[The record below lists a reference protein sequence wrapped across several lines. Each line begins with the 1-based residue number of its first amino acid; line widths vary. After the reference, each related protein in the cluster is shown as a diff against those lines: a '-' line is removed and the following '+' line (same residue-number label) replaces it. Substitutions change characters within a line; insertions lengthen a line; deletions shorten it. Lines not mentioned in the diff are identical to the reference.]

1 MSAGLLIQQRNNYFI
16 GADRASSIKIKGDKR
31 VRVGN
36 NFIKINKINDSFIY
50 FCSGNKKETQL
61 INNFICKETNIDKI
75 KKYCLQIHKSIE
87 SELEI
92 LILNN
97 NPNVKS
103 IQLSSYNNIQ
113 IYHPQWMQLQFQ

>member
-16 GADRASSIKIKGDKR
+16 GADRASSIKIKDGKR

-36 NFIKINKINDSFIY
+36 NFIKINKINDNFIY

-75 KKYCLQIHKSIE
+75 
-87 SELEI
+87 
-92 LILNN
+92 
-97 NPNVKS
+97 
-103 IQLSSYNNIQ
+103 
-113 IYHPQWMQLQFQ
+113 